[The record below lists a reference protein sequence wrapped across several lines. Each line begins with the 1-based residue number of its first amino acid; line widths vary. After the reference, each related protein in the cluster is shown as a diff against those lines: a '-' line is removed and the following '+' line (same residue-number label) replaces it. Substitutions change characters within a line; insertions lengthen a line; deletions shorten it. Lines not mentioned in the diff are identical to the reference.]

1 MSNKIT
7 PKIVKNYIKGKYF
20 FKPAPMWLD
29 FRTTNKCNH
38 RCDYCNIP
46 NEKANE
52 MNTEEV
58 KTIIDKTKHISNWVL
73 LTGGECLL
81 RDDIGEIVDYIKN
94 TTDMTVVVNTNMLIF
109 KEKFDQVKNADSF
122 FFSLDGMEE
131 THDEH
136 RLKGS
141 YKKVIEALE
150 FLQGK
155 KYTLL
160 SLAVIHKDTT
170 IGDLEHVLQLAEKYS
185 FSTSFQLVRHYELSK
200 DSKNLSAH
208 NEHGIKIIDYL
219 IEQKKKGRKM
229 SNTTKNLKM
238 ERDIAMG
245 INKIKCYSGR
255 MFCYITS
262 EGNVALCFSRPNN
275 ERYLNLKEEGVT
287 FEMALK
293 RLEEIRPNKE
303 RCDGCTCT
311 TPIEM
316 ATFSFFDLKSM
327 SELYKSFKG
336 F

>member
-1 MSNKIT
+1 MTNQLK
-7 PKIVKNYIKGKYF
+7 PRIVKNYIKARYF
-20 FKPAPMWLD
+20 YKPAPMWLD
-29 FRTTNKCNH
+29 FRTTNRCNH

-52 MNTEEV
+52 MTTDEV
-58 KTIIDKTKHISNWVL
+58 KTIIDKTKHVANWVL
-73 LTGGECLL
+73 VTGGECLL
-81 RDDIGEIVDYIKN
+81 RDDIGEIVDYIKK
-94 TTDMTVVVNTNMLIF
+94 TTDMTVVVNTNMFLL
-109 KEKFDQVKNADSF
+109 KEKFEQVKNTDAF
-122 FFSLDGMEE
+122 FFSLDGLEA
-131 THDEH
+131 THDKH

-160 SLAVIHKDTT
+160 SLAVLHKDTT
-170 IGDLEHVLQLAEKYS
+170 IGDLEHILQLSEKYS
-185 FSTSFQLVRHYELSK
+185 FNSSFQLIRHYQLSK
-200 DSKNLSAH
+200 DSKKIDSH
-208 NEHGIKIIDYL
+208 NQHGVELMNYL
-219 IEQKKKGRKM
+219 IEQKKKGRPM
-229 SNTTKNLKM
+229 SNTTKNLEM

-262 EGNVALCFSRPNN
+262 EGKIALCFSRPNDD
-275 ERYLNLKEEGVT
+275 RYLNLKDKGVT

-293 RLEEIRPNKE
+293 RLEEIRPGKK
-303 RCDGCTCT
+303 RCAGCTCT

-316 ATFSFFDLKSM
+316 ATFSFLDPKTM
-327 SELYKSFKG
+327 IELYRSFKN